1 MSKSY
6 KKITGRIMGNMKAIG
21 KEKSGVMQGFQ
32 SLSKAAMEDGALDEK
47 TKEFVALAIGVG
59 GQCDGCIGFHTKKLI
74 DLGCTREEFVEVL
87 GVCVYMG
94 GGPKLM
100 YAAEAMHA
108 FDEFSGSDD

>member
-6 KKITGRIMGNMKAIG
+6 TEITDRITANMKKIG
-21 KEKSGVMQGFQ
+21 KEKPGVMQAFQ
-32 SLSKAAMEDGALDEK
+32 SMSKASLTEGPLDEK
-47 TKEFVALAIGVG
+47 TKELLALAIGIA
-59 GQCDGCIGFHTKKLI
+59 GQCDGCIGFHVRKLVE
-74 DLGCTREEFVEVL
+74 LGCTREELADAL

-108 FDEFSGSDD
+108 FEEFSEK